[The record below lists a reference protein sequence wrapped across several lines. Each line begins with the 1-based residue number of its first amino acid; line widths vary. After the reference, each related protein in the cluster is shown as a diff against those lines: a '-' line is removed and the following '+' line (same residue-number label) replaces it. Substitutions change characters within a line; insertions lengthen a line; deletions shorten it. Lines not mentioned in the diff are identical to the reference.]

1 MPVLVAALW
10 LAGTLLLFL
19 PLPQSTAAEQTY
31 LCFWE
36 SGVTEESYA
45 SAFADFAGADEARIF
60 LQRDGRTGA
69 IAPSQAYSAAYRTLD
84 AGSYSEVLSL
94 SQEGCT
100 RLERAALVRIFS
112 RRLWYA
118 NGLLSWNGETLVSI
132 DAPRSDHD
140 GTLTLFAGFPTA
152 ETIAVLG
159 VMTLDCREGVEVSA
173 ARLAGTQ
180 VVRILAS
187 PPYASDGS
195 VVTLETAGG
204 RRIVCAA
211 PTATT
216 LILPDADY
224 ADEGALAACTSLCE
238 LTLPF
243 VGSAKISAGS
253 DYEWLFAHLFV
264 SDSLYRVPE
273 TLAKV
278 TVTGGVIAANAFY
291 ACPMIEDVNACTVF
305 AQNIDR
311 DAFVGMVGLQS
322 LHTPRADVRLTGSFT
337 ASPLA
342 CGCTQYTRI

>member
-1 MPVLVAALW
+1 MLAALLW
-10 LAGTLLLFL
+10 LAGTILLFF
-19 PLPQSTAAEQTY
+19 PLPQGIAAEQTY

-60 LQRDGRTGA
+60 LQRDGQTGV
-69 IAPSQAYSAAYRTLD
+69 IAPSQAYGAAYRTLD
-84 AGSYSEVLSL
+84 AGSYPEVLSL

-118 NGLLSWNGETLVSI
+118 NGLFVWNGETLVSV

-152 ETIAVLG
+152 ETIAELG
-159 VMTLDCREGVEVSA
+159 VTTIHCREGVELSA
-173 ARLAGTQ
+173 ARLEGTQ
-180 VVRILAS
+180 VARILVA

-211 PTATT
+211 PTATS

-243 VGSAKISAGS
+243 VGSAKSSAGS
-253 DYEWLFAHLFV
+253 NFEGLFAHLFV
-264 SDSLYRVPE
+264 SDSFYRVPE
-273 TLAKV
+273 TLTKV
-278 TVTGGVIAANAFY
+278 TVTGGVLAANAFY
-291 ACPMIEDVNACTVF
+291 ACPMIEEVNACNVF

-311 DAFVGMVGLQS
+311 DAFVGMAGLRS

-337 ASPLA
+337 AAPLA